1 VGQSAIATTLT
12 NAINSN
18 RIAPAYLFT
27 GPRGTGKTSSARI
40 FAKSL
45 NCQLTDFPTAHPCG
59 KCNSCHAIASG
70 SALDVVEID
79 AASNS
84 GVDNIRELIDSS
96 KFAPIE
102 CRYKVYAIDEVHSLS
117 SQAFQALLKTLEEP
131 PNNVVFILCTTEA
144 HKVPATIISRCQR
157 FDFRRIGTIGHKLR
171 L

>member
-1 VGQSAIATTLT
+1 MYQPIHNKYRPQTFAELVGQSAITTTLT
-12 NAINSN
+12 NAINSF

-40 FAKSL
+40 LAKSL
-45 NCQLTDFPTAHPCG
+45 NCQTSDSPTANPCG
-59 KCNSCHAIASG
+59 KCSSCRAIATG

-84 GVDNIRELIDSS
+84 GVDNIREVIDQC

-131 PNNVVFILCTTEA
+131 PA
-144 HKVPATIISRCQR
+144 KVSRS
-157 FDFRRIGTIGHKLR
+157 KN
-171 L
+171 